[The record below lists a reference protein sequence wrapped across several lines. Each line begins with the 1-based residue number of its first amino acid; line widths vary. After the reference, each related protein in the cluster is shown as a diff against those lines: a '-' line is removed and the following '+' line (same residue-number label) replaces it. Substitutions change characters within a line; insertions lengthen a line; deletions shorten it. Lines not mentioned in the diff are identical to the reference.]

1 MKRLYSLISVLAVI
15 ILLFSGCAGTGS
27 DVKQESSAF
36 LEAEAQQDEEYFF
49 SDANGSN
56 ITVNKANS
64 ASEESEPAET
74 VTTSETTTETTTET
88 TKAPETATTAAPE
101 TTVKP
106 TAAAAEKTTAETKKP
121 SASKTTAATEK
132 KTEKETSGKT
142 ETTKKVKTEKQST
155 TAKSV
160 KQNDKSDMVWIP
172 NSGAKYHKSA
182 SCSGMKNPS
191 HVSLSTAKAR
201 GYTPCKKCYG

>member
-49 SDANGSN
+49 SDTDESN
-56 ITVNKANS
+56 ITVNKANA

-74 VTTSETTTETTTET
+74 VTTSETTTET

-142 ETTKKVKTEKQST
+142 ETTKNVKPEKQST

-172 NSGAKYHKSA
+172 NSGSKYHKSA

>member
-1 MKRLYSLISVLAVI
+1 MKRLYSLISVFAVI
-15 ILLFSGCAGTGS
+15 ILLFSGCARTGS

-36 LEAEAQQDEEYFF
+36 LETEAQQDEEYFF
-49 SDANGSN
+49 SDTNESN

-64 ASEESEPAET
+64 ASEESEPAEA
-74 VTTSETTTETTTET
+74 VTTSETTTEAATTT
-88 TKAPETATTAAPE
+88 TKAPETATT
-101 TTVKP
+101 
-106 TAAAAEKTTAETKKP
+106 
-121 SASKTTAATEK
+121 EK
-132 KTEKETSGKT
+132 KTEKVTSAPT
-142 ETTKKVKTEKQST
+142 ETTKKAETKKQST

-160 KQNDKSDMVWIP
+160 RQEDKSDMVWIP

-191 HVSLSTAKAR
+191 HVLLSTAKAR

>member
-1 MKRLYSLISVLAVI
+1 MLAVI
-15 ILLFSGCAGTGS
+15 ILLFSGCAGNGS

-36 LEAEAQQDEEYFF
+36 FEAETQQDEEYFF
-49 SDANGSN
+49 SDTNESN

-64 ASEESEPAET
+64 ASEEGEPTEA
-74 VTTSETTTETTTET
+74 VTTSETTTEAATTT
-88 TKAPETATTAAPE
+88 TKAPETAT
-101 TTVKP
+101 
-106 TAAAAEKTTAETKKP
+106 
-121 SASKTTAATEK
+121 TEK
-132 KTEKETSGKT
+132 KTEKETSGQT
-142 ETTKKVKTEKQST
+142 ETTKKVKPNKQST

-160 KQNDKSDMVWIP
+160 QQDDKSDMVWIP